1 MKTYLI
7 KAIAAL
13 GFVSV
18 LAVAAAAPS
27 SAEPIYHGYPLH
39 GTRQTVGNASEAGL
53 ISGSGPLLRLADL
66 MHCPRSTAAP

>member
-39 GTRQTVGNASEAGL
+39 DWYTTDGW
-53 ISGSGPLLRLADL
+53 
-66 MHCPRSTAAP
+66 

>member
-13 GFVSV
+13 GVVGV

-27 SAEPIYHGYPLH
+27 SAEPMYHGYPLQDWH
-39 GTRQTVGNASEAGL
+39 TVDGW
-53 ISGSGPLLRLADL
+53 
-66 MHCPRSTAAP
+66 